1 MWSPTA
7 MGAITEQYYLA
18 LILFRS
24 LRLDLMYTDDRPE
37 TKEPDREAL

>member
-18 LILFRS
+18 LILFRG
-24 LRLDLMYTDDRPE
+24 LRLDLMYTDERPE
-37 TKEPDREAL
+37 TTEPDREVL